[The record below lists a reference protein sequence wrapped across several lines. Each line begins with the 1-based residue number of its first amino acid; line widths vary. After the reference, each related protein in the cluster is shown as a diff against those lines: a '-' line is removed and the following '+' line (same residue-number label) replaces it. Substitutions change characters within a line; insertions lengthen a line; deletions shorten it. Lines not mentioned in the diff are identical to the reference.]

1 MNRSPWPLLGLLAGT
16 GALVA
21 LERRRRRAAAER
33 TRLAAQLIT
42 AEQDE
47 RRRLAVL
54 LHDGPLQSLS
64 GIALMHDAALSSLRE
79 GRADEAA
86 GLLEGAVER
95 ERTTIQELRDLSFAI
110 EPVILRDKSFEAAVR
125 QLGDQLERSRRVHV
139 EVDAAEGDRLGEKA
153 QVALYQVIRETLSQA
168 AGRNPAR
175 IAVSVTGTPGGAY
188 EARVHDDGVA
198 ERRRASVQ
206 ALEERAQVL
215 GARVSV
221 RTSADGT
228 TVMVHVPAYVAA
240 AG

>member
-1 MNRSPWPLLGLLAGT
+1 MSRSPWPLLGLLAGT

-33 TRLAAQLIT
+33 TWLATQLIT

-79 GRADEAA
+79 GRTEEAA

-95 ERTTIQELRDLSFAI
+95 ERATIQELRDLSFAI

-139 EVDAAEGDRLGEKA
+139 EIDAGEGDRLGEKA

-188 EARVHDDGVA
+188 EASVHDDGVA

-228 TVMVHVPAYVAA
+228 TVLVHVPAYVAA